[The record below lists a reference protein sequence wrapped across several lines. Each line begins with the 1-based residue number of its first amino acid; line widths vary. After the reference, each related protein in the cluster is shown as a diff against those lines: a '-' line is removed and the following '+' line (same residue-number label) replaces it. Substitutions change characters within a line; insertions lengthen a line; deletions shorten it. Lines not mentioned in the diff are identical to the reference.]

1 MQKIRIKYKDLS
13 DSDYGALTKMMDDYE
28 TYGKA
33 ETNNKEIK
41 ILFYST
47 IKKEM
52 DKVLKE
58 RNRKKVK
65 NNGR

>member
-28 TYGKA
+28 QKGKA

-58 RNRKKVK
+58 RNRKREK